1 MAREIVEHAKAQ
13 QVTCAAEITG
23 GTHQEVT
30 YPTMEAL
37 LLDATG
43 PSDMESR
50 DRKSRERSEDRV
62 EFTGTRT
69 FEDALAMA
77 RHGWTHGE
85 RIISDLSDRLEER
98 VHRALPWYG
107 MELAESGGEVDVAA
121 LLDGQRENMWDW
133 REGGGRKPVVRINVN
148 AAVHYRITTQEVQ
161 VMGAAIVALIDA
173 LERMG
178 RRVELELFWP
188 STTYKGDGPYVIAS
202 ARVRVKEADDPL
214 HIANL
219 AFALAHASMYRR
231 ILFSWME
238 RYSEPGR
245 YRFGVGKGYGMSQ
258 LQLGKVTEDEIF
270 VDVQAACERG
280 VVDGYDFVM
289 QQLRGQGIEVS
300 EE

>member
-1 MAREIVEHAKAQ
+1 MARGIIEHAKAQ

-37 LLDATG
+37 LLDASG
-43 PSDMESR
+43 PSEMPIEERAAHQRSSTR
-50 DRKSRERSEDRV
+50 D
-62 EFTGTRT
+62 EFTGTRS
-69 FEDALAMA
+69 FEEALAMA
-77 RHGWTHGE
+77 RHGWTEGE
-85 RIISDLSDRLEER
+85 RIIADLSDRLEER

-148 AAVHYRITTQEVQ
+148 AAVHNRITTQEVQ

-188 STTYKGDGPYVIAS
+188 TTAYKDGAEPMIAS
-202 ARVRVKEADDPL
+202 ARVRIKEADDPM
-214 HIANL
+214 HVANL

-238 RYSEPGR
+238 RYSKKGR
-245 YRFGVGKGYGMSQ
+245 ERFGVGSGYGLSK
-258 LQLGKVTEDEIF
+258 LQLGKVTDDEIF

-289 QQLRGQGIEVS
+289 RQLRDQGIEVN